1 MQFGLTSGGYNHY
14 PGCLGEGT
22 NALYVNN
29 EHELNVA
36 EQRYSQN
43 FDERSDPEDI
53 CLLVVH
59 NISLPL
65 GDDRRDYIDALF
77 CNRLDCSAHPSF
89 SDLEN
94 LHVSSH
100 LLICRDGTIRQYVPF
115 DKRAWHAGV
124 SSWAGRASC
133 NDYSIGI
140 ELQGTDTQPYEEV
153 QYTRLGEVIR
163 VLLHHYPRLCAS
175 HIVGHQEIAPG
186 RKSDP
191 GASFDWRRLYS
202 EIEFIS

>member
-1 MQFGLTSGGYNHY
+1 
-14 PGCLGEGT
+14 
-22 NALYVNN
+22 LYVNK
-29 EHELNVA
+29 EHELNEA

-43 FDERSDPEDI
+43 CDARSDPDDI

-65 GDDRRDYIDALF
+65 GDDRTDYIDALF
-77 CNRLDCSAHPSF
+77 CNRLDCSAHSSF

-94 LHVSSH
+94 MHVSSH
-100 LLICRDGTIRQYVPF
+100 LLISRDGKIRQYVPF
-115 DKRAWHAGV
+115 NKRAWHAGV
-124 SSWAGRASC
+124 SSWSGRSSC

-140 ELQGTDTQPYEEV
+140 ELQGTDTRAYEAV
-153 QYTRLGEVIR
+153 QYTVLGQVVR
-163 VLLHHYPRLCAS
+163 VLLHYYPRLSPS

-202 EIEFIS
+202 EIQLIR

>member
-1 MQFGLTSGGYNHY
+1 M
-14 PGCLGEGT
+14 
-22 NALYVNN
+22 YVNN

-43 FDERSDPEDI
+43 CDLRSDPADI
-53 CLLVVH
+53 SLLVIH
-59 NISLPL
+59 NISLPS
-65 GDDRRDYIDALF
+65 GDDRLDYIDALF
-77 CNRLDCSAHPSF
+77 CNRLDCSAHESF

-100 LLICRDGTIRQYVPF
+100 LLIGRDGNIRQYVPF
-115 DKRAWHAGV
+115 NKRAWHAGI
-124 SSWAGRASC
+124 SSWSGRAFC

-140 ELQGTDTQPYEEV
+140 ELQGTDTRAYEEI
-153 QYTRLGEVIR
+153 QYRVLGAVVR
-163 VLLHHYPRLCAS
+163 VLLCHYPRLCAS

-202 EIEFIS
+202 EIELVG